1 MSRATHARFLAR
13 QAEARA
19 AELDASLTECC
30 GCGATLTRRMV
41 RDGQVVQLGPG
52 SMCRLCYLAADDS

>member
-1 MSRATHARFLAR
+1 MTR

-19 AELDASLTECC
+19 AARAAELDAPLTECL
-30 GCGATLTRRMV
+30 GCRATLTRRMV

-52 SMCRLCYLAADDS
+52 SMCRACYLAADDI